1 MKKAKILFM
10 GTPEFARVSLEQLV
24 GDGFEVAGVITQPDR
39 PAGRKM
45 VLTPPPVKEFA
56 LKKDIPVYQPE
67 SVRDENFFGLLESV
81 DPDVIAVVAYG
92 KILPKYVLEYP
103 PYGCVNV
110 HASLL
115 PKYRGPNP
123 IAAAIMDGE
132 KTTGITTIFMD
143 EGIDTGDMILKEG
156 IAIGENETFGEL
168 HDRLASLGGIVLAK
182 TILQIENGT
191 AKREKQPDFGISY
204 TKKMDNNICEID
216 QTKTAR
222 EIHDKIR
229 GLSPSPGAFMW
240 LDGKKLKIYKS
251 ELISSSGGDNPL
263 EIVREDGIVRIL
275 ELQPEGGKKM
285 GAKDFLNGRKN
296 L

>member
-1 MKKAKILFM
+1 VKKAKILFM

-81 DPDVIAVVAYG
+81 GPDVIAVVAYG

-132 KTTGITTIFMD
+132 PTTGITTIFMD

-168 HDRLASLGGIVLAK
+168 HDRLASLGGVVLAK
-182 TILQIENGT
+182 TIVQIENGT
-191 AKREKQPDFGISY
+191 AKREKQPDFGVSY
-204 TKKMDNNICEID
+204 TKKMDGAMCEID
-216 QTKTAR
+216 WTQPTQK
-222 EIHDKIR
+222 IHDKIR
-229 GLSPSPGAFMW
+229 GLSPSPGAFVR
-240 LDGKKLKIYKS
+240 DEGKFLKIYRS
-251 ELISSSGGDNPL
+251 EIKDG
-263 EIVREDGIVRIL
+263 EIKIL
-275 ELQPEGGKKM
+275 EVQPEGKNKM
-285 GAKDFLNGRKN
+285 SGLDYLNGRKTKKGIFGGKQ
-296 L
+296 

>member
-81 DPDVIAVVAYG
+81 GPDVIAVVAYG

>member
-1 MKKAKILFM
+1 VKKAKILFM